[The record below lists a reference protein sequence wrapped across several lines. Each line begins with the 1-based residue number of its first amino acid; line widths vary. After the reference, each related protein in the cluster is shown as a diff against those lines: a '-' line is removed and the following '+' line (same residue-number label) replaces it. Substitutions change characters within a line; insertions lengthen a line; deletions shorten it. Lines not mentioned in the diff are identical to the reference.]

1 MIADDVRGLVEPE
14 IGNLVQHAALARDRI
29 GQHHVEGAQAVG
41 RDDQQVIGVDRIDIA
56 HLAAVEQR
64 QAERSAVSWT
74 VAGVVAKLGYHSGVR
89 REGAHLAARPAAGS
103 SEGNMNWNG
112 KIIGAALGFWF
123 GGPVGAALGLLVGH
137 QFDVGDADRGE
148 LGADSAARV
157 HELYFPAVFRVMG
170 HVAKA
175 DGRVSEQEIAAARA
189 VMAALRLS
197 PEQVRQAIGFF
208 GEGKQPDFALDAA
221 LADLRPLLR
230 AYPQLAQFF
239 MEIQLQATLAGNGL
253 SARPRARLLRAAN
266 LLGLASDDFARLEA
280 LMRWR
285 MDGGA
290 AAVRAPVPARAAAPA
305 ARGRCRSA
313 APGLRAARDHGQRE
327 R

>member
-1 MIADDVRGLVEPE
+1 V
-14 IGNLVQHAALARDRI
+14 
-29 GQHHVEGAQAVG
+29 
-41 RDDQQVIGVDRIDIA
+41 
-56 HLAAVEQR
+56 
-64 QAERSAVSWT
+64 
-74 VAGVVAKLGYHSGVR
+74 
-89 REGAHLAARPAAGS
+89 
-103 SEGNMNWNG
+103 NWNG
-112 KIIGAALGFWF
+112 KLIGAALGMWL

-137 QFDVGDADRGE
+137 QFDSGAGPSGE
-148 LGADSAARV
+148 LGAGSAARV

-208 GEGKQPDFALDAA
+208 SEGKQSEFSLDQA
-221 LADLRPLLR
+221 LAELRPLLR

-266 LLGLASDDFARLEA
+266 YLGLTSDDFARLET

-285 MDGGA
+285 MSGGA
-290 AAVRAPVPARAAAPA
+290 GGANAGNAGAAGAQASADQLRQAYALLEASAAASDEQVVKAYRRQMSRNHPDKLQANGLPESMLERAKERTQQIQAAYELVRA
-305 ARGRCRSA
+305 ARGMR
-313 APGLRAARDHGQRE
+313 
-327 R
+327 

>member
-1 MIADDVRGLVEPE
+1 
-14 IGNLVQHAALARDRI
+14 
-29 GQHHVEGAQAVG
+29 
-41 RDDQQVIGVDRIDIA
+41 
-56 HLAAVEQR
+56 
-64 QAERSAVSWT
+64 
-74 VAGVVAKLGYHSGVR
+74 
-89 REGAHLAARPAAGS
+89 
-103 SEGNMNWNG
+103 MNWNG
-112 KIIGAALGFWF
+112 KLIGAALGLWL
-123 GGPVGAALGLLVGH
+123 GGPVGAALGLVVGH
-137 QFDVGDADRGE
+137 QFDGGEGPRGE

-208 GEGKQPDFALDAA
+208 SEGKQPDFSLDGA
-221 LADLRPLLR
+221 LAELRPLLR

-266 LLGLASDDFARLEA
+266 YLGLASDDFARLET

-285 MDGGA
+285 MSGGA
-290 AAVRAPVPARAAAPA
+290 TAGAGGYAGGYAGGNGGGAGGSAQASADQLRQAYVLLETSAGASDEQVVKAYRRQMSRNHPDKLQANGLPESMLERAKERTQQIQAAYELVRA
-305 ARGRCRSA
+305 ARGMR
-313 APGLRAARDHGQRE
+313 
-327 R
+327 